1 MAKTYKCTKA
11 FSVAQY
17 DEDCFTRGELI
28 LVETG
33 SVWVVDDRP
42 GSYIGGEV
50 TLLGDDGWLEIT
62 KERLEHHFEEVAG
75 DGN

>member
-1 MAKTYKCTKA
+1 M
-11 FSVAQY
+11 
-17 DEDCFTRGELI
+17 
-28 LVETG
+28 
-33 SVWVVDDRP
+33 DDRP